1 MTPHLLILPV
11 SSTTIFCDLWLSTIS
26 NSPMYPEILLIQ
38 PCFYIT
44 RKNLTTTL
52 ETGPTKTYFFPAFS
66 ALTIVFKQSAKTLT
80 LTIKK

>member
-1 MTPHLLILPV
+1 
-11 SSTTIFCDLWLSTIS
+11 
-26 NSPMYPEILLIQ
+26 MYPEILLIQ

-44 RKNLTTTL
+44 RKNLTTNLTTTL